1 MANETPHDL
10 GRIFSTAT
18 KNGIV
23 IPAFNVPYLPMIVAV
38 ADALAEHD
46 TFALIEVARLEFFKF
61 EAGSLAEVA
70 EEFRRHADT
79 RVTRLHL
86 DHTPVIDE
94 DGVRVDWR
102 SFIAEALDLGYD
114 SVMIDGSRLPLDE
127 NIAVTAE
134 VVRMAHSAG
143 ALAEAELGSV
153 LGHESGPMP
162 PYEELFAQKA
172 GFTKIDEA
180 ERFVA
185 ETGVDWLSVS
195 IGSVH
200 GAIGPAT
207 RNQTKVQAK
216 LDIEHLR
223 ALHDATGI
231 PLVLH
236 GGSGIRHSYIE
247 DAIRNGIAK
256 INIGTDIRQ
265 PYVRAL
271 DETGSV
277 RAAQAAVRDKMRQII
292 CDVYRIEGSASRLH
306 TLKEGI

>member
-1 MANETPHDL
+1 MVNGTPHDL
-10 GRIFSTAT
+10 GRIFLTAT
-18 KNGIV
+18 RNAIV
-23 IPAFNVPYLPMIVAV
+23 IPAFNVPYLPMIEAV

-61 EAGSLAEVA
+61 EAESLSAVA
-70 EEFRRHADT
+70 EEFERCADT
-79 RVTRLHL
+79 RVARLHL

-94 DGVRVDWR
+94 DGVRVDWKP
-102 SFIAEALDLGYD
+102 FIAEALDLGYD

-134 VVRMAHSAG
+134 VARMAHSAG

-180 ERFVA
+180 KRFVA

-195 IGSVH
+195 VGSVH

-207 RNQTKVQAK
+207 RNQAKVQAK

-223 ALHDATGI
+223 GLHDTTGI

-236 GGSGIRHSYIE
+236 GGSGIQHSYIE
-247 DAIRNGIAK
+247 GAIRNGIAK

-265 PYVRAL
+265 PYVKTL

-277 RAAQAAVRDKMRQII
+277 KHAQNAVREKMRQII
-292 CDVYRIEGSASRLH
+292 CDVYHIDGSASRLH
-306 TLKEGI
+306 SLM

>member
-1 MANETPHDL
+1 MVNGAPNEL
-10 GRIFSTAT
+10 SRIVSTAAQ
-18 KNGIV
+18 NAIV
-23 IPAFNVPYLPMIVAV
+23 IPAFNVPYLPMLEAV

-61 EAGSLAEVA
+61 EAGSLAKVA
-70 EEFRRHADT
+70 EEFGRCADT

-86 DHTPVIDE
+86 DHVPVIDE
-94 DGVRVDWR
+94 DGVRVDWKP
-102 SFIAEALDLGYD
+102 FIAEALDLGYD
-114 SVMIDGSRLPLDE
+114 SVMIDGSRLPLEE

-134 VVRMAHSAG
+134 VVRMAHSNG

-162 PYEELFAQKA
+162 PYEELFAQRA
-172 GFTKIDEA
+172 GFTRIDEA
-180 ERFVA
+180 RRFVE
-185 ETGVDWLSVS
+185 ETRVDWLSVS
-195 IGSVH
+195 VGSVH
-200 GAIGPAT
+200 GAISPAA
-207 RNQTKVQAK
+207 RNQEKVQAM

-223 ALHDATGI
+223 ALHDATGV

-236 GGSGIRHSYIE
+236 GGSGIQHSYIE

-265 PYVRAL
+265 PYVKAL

-277 RAAQAAVRDKMRQII
+277 EVARRAVREKMRQTIG
-292 CDVYRIEGSASRLH
+292 DVYRIDGSASRLH
-306 TLKEGI
+306 SLLDG